1 MVTASIRNTVQI
13 RVLGP
18 LQVTVD
24 GDVRELSKRR
34 HREILGILVALRGR
48 DISTASLIDELWDG
62 APPPGAVGAV
72 RTFVGELRRILEP
85 HRLPRTPSSVLV
97 TVRDGYALRLHVD
110 AVDAWR
116 FESAVARTA
125 GATPNQAESL
135 LSAALRE
142 WRGAAFQEF
151 AERPWALTEVRRLT
165 ELRQTAVE
173 RFASACLDCG
183 QPAEVIPMLEAQ
195 VEENPWREEGWRL
208 LAMALY
214 QSHRQ
219 GDALAVLRRSRAQH
233 ANELGL
239 DPSPALVDLESK
251 MLRRDPRLHRKEP
264 LGLAMTATAY
274 SRSGTRVQLEASN
287 AVLGSLAV
295 AGNLETARTQRI
307 AAIQAA
313 AELNDPELAARV
325 IGGYDIP
332 GIWTRPDDPAAAA
345 IVIAAAENALAANP
359 GISHRSRARLLATI
373 AMETRGTGGRHPEA
387 SEAESIARRLGD
399 AQLLC
404 FALSARFM
412 QTFTSAGLAADRA
425 DIGQELITTAFDAD
439 SPTFEINGRL
449 IRMQALCALDDL
461 SAASF
466 EADAVDRLALRHER
480 PLATVFTQWFRWTF
494 LGDSLPPPLP
504 VEMPGFTDGIAALST
519 LARELREATELSDG
533 DFGPY
538 ERWVRPL
545 LLVRAG
551 SCHEATEALR
561 RLPDPP
567 SDLLLEATWCIVA
580 QSAVELGEIS
590 VIRRALGALE
600 PAKGERAAGSGV
612 VDLGCVDHYLG
623 LLEVAAVSVGG

>member
-24 GDVRELSKRR
+24 GDVLELSKRR

-125 GATPNQAESL
+125 GATPNQADSL

-142 WRGAAFQEF
+142 WRGAVFQEF

-173 RFASACLDCG
+173 RFASACLDLG
-183 QPAEVIPMLEAQ
+183 RSAEAIAMLEAQ

-219 GDALAVLRRSRAQH
+219 GEALAVLRRARAQH

-313 AELNDPELAARV
+313 AELNDPELDARV

-359 GISHRSRARLLATI
+359 GISHRNRARLLATI
-373 AMETRGTGGRHPEA
+373 AMESRGTGGHHSEA
-387 SEAESIARRLGD
+387 REAESIARRLGD
-399 AQLLC
+399 APLLC

-412 QTFTSAGLAADRA
+412 QAFTSAGLAADRA
-425 DIGQELITTAFDAD
+425 DIGQELITIAFDAD

-461 SAASF
+461 SAASS

>member
-1 MVTASIRNTVQI
+1 MQI

-18 LQVTVD
+18 LQVSVD
-24 GDVRELSKRR
+24 GEMQELSKRR
-34 HREILGILVALRGR
+34 HREILGMLVALRGR

-62 APPPGAVGAV
+62 KPPPGAVGAV

-85 HRLPRTPSSVLV
+85 RRLPRTPPSVLV
-97 TVRDGYALRLHVD
+97 TVRDGYALRLDLD

-116 FESAVARTA
+116 FGAAVSRAV

-135 LSAALRE
+135 LSTALGE
-142 WRGAAFQEF
+142 WRGAAFHEF
-151 AERPWALTEVRRLT
+151 AERPWALPEVKRLT
-165 ELRQTAVE
+165 GLRQTAVE

-183 QPAEVIPMLEAQ
+183 QPAEAVAMLEAQ

-208 LAMALY
+208 LAMTLY

-219 GDALAVLRRSRAQH
+219 GDALAVLRRARAQH

-239 DPSPALVDLESK
+239 DPSPALVDLEGR
-251 MLRRDPRLHRKEP
+251 MLRRDPGLHHVEP
-264 LGLAMTATAY
+264 LRLAMTATAY

-313 AELNDPELAARV
+313 ADLNDPALAARV

-332 GIWTRPDDPAAAA
+332 GIWTRPDDPVAAA
-345 IVIAAAENALAANP
+345 VVMAAAEDALAANP
-359 GISHRSRARLLATI
+359 GLNDRTRARLLATI
-373 AMETRGTGGRHPEA
+373 AMESRGTGARHSEV

-425 DIGQELITTAFDAD
+425 EIGQELITTAFDAD

-449 IRMQALCALDDL
+449 IRMQALCAMNDIS
-461 SAASF
+461 SAST
-466 EADAVDRLALRHER
+466 EADTVDRLAQRHER
-480 PLATVFTQWFRWTF
+480 PLASVFTHWFRWTF
-494 LGDSLPPPLP
+494 LGDSQPPPSP
-504 VEMPGFTDGIAALST
+504 TEMPGFTDGIEALVT
-519 LARELREATELSDG
+519 LGRELGEDAELSDG

-545 LLVRAG
+545 LLVRTGAY
-551 SCHEATEALR
+551 HEASETLR

-567 SDLLLEATWCIVA
+567 SDLLLEATWCIIA
-580 QSAVELGEIS
+580 QAASELGEPS

-600 PAKGERAAGSGV
+600 PARQERAAGSGV
-612 VDLGCVDHYLG
+612 VDLGRVDHYLG
-623 LLEVAAVSVGG
+623 LLEVAAGCRREFGG